1 MTIGKRIKEI
11 RLAAGLTQKQL
22 AEICGLAEITIR
34 QYENEKRQPKLQ
46 ALMKIG
52 NALDVA
58 IFSFLDEELSSKEI
72 DNLMTQQRLDSMGL
86 PIQLSKF
93 LTSDE
98 IRILHMFRELNEIGQ
113 EKADDDIF
121 TLTQV
126 PQFRKEPK
134 RKHWKTPLPPL
145 NPDNPDQKAPE
156 AEVPATPDQT
166 PAVNKTEKL

>member
-166 PAVNKTEKL
+166 PDVNKTDT